1 MNLTGYGQS
10 MIGRKIISL
19 LIALVFCA
27 SATAEVFD
35 VRIVGDGAP
44 TRITVWTD
52 TPQKSR
58 IYLTQ
63 DDEVRALALPMQG
76 ASTAASGDGNGGVE
90 SWSMTGD
97 QLDFL
102 LDRPMMVARSL
113 SLPPSGSEPHHRVI
127 IDLETVS
134 EARFKSVAKRDMRKL
149 AKLNR
154 KTEKAARTFVDTPT
168 RVNGNYVIVVDAGH
182 GGKDPGAVAKDGTRE
197 KDLTLAAAKTLE
209 ALLEKDKRYEVRLT
223 RDTDTYLKLEE
234 RVTQARDWGADLFIS
249 IHADAAASNSV
260 AGASVYTISERGE
273 SRIDK
278 EADKNDWKIPEEDG
292 TTEEVNGIL
301 RSLVKRETK
310 THSSMF
316 AEMLLPELQEAG
328 PVLRSTH
335 RNAGFYVLLAPD
347 VPAVL
352 LEMGFLTNQSDVRR
366 LKSASGRHKSM
377 VAVKNGIDAFFQEK
391 EMLLAGG

>member
-1 MNLTGYGQS
+1 
-10 MIGRKIISL
+10 MIGRQLISL
-19 LIALVFCA
+19 IVAILVCA
-27 SATAEVFD
+27 GAMAEVYD

-63 DDEVRALALPMQG
+63 KDDVRALALPLDG
-76 ASTAASGDGNGGVE
+76 VNSSASGDGIGGVE
-90 SWSMTGD
+90 SWVMSGSE
-97 QLDFL
+97 LGFL

-113 SLPPSGSEPHHRVI
+113 SLPPSGSEPLHRVI

-134 EARFKSVAKRDMRKL
+134 AARFSSVAKRDMRKL
-149 AKLNR
+149 AKTNKKASKSPR
-154 KTEKAARTFVDTPT
+154 RVATKPRNSNEK
-168 RVNGNYVIVVDAGH
+168 YVIVVDAGH
-182 GGKDPGAVAKDGTRE
+182 GGKDPGALAASGTRE
-197 KDLTLAAAKTLE
+197 KDLTLKAAITLKE
-209 ALLEKDKRYEVRLT
+209 LLERDKRYQVRLT
-223 RDTDTYLKLEE
+223 RDSDEYIELED
-234 RVTQARDWGADLFIS
+234 RVTLARDWGADLFIS
-249 IHADAAASNSV
+249 IHADAAASHSV
-260 AGASVYTISERGE
+260 AGASIYTISERGE
-273 SRIDK
+273 TRIDK

-310 THSSMF
+310 THSALF
-316 AEMLLPELQEAG
+316 AELLLPELKEAG

-352 LEMGFLTNQSDVRR
+352 LEMGFLTNEEDARR
-366 LKSASGRHKSM
+366 LKSSSGRKKSM
-377 VAVKNGIDAFFQEK
+377 IAVKDGIDAFFQEK

>member
-1 MNLTGYGQS
+1 
-10 MIGRKIISL
+10 MIGRKLFSL
-19 LIALVFCA
+19 VVAMVFCA
-27 SATAEVFD
+27 GAMAEVYD

-63 DDEVRALALPMQG
+63 NNEVRALALPIDG
-76 ASTAASGDGNGGVE
+76 VNSNASGDGIGGVE
-90 SWSMTGD
+90 SWAMSGSE
-97 QLDFL
+97 LGFL

-113 SLPPSGSEPHHRVI
+113 SLPPSGSEPLHRVI

-134 EARFKSVAKRDMRKL
+134 PARFSSVAKRDMRKL
-149 AKLNR
+149 AKNNKKAKKTPRSVVTKTR
-154 KTEKAARTFVDTPT
+154 KRNEK
-168 RVNGNYVIVVDAGH
+168 YVIVVDAGH
-182 GGKDPGAVAKDGTRE
+182 GGKDPGAIAAGGTRE
-197 KDLTLAAAKTLE
+197 KDLTLKAVVTLK
-209 ALLEKDKRYEVRLT
+209 AMLEKDKRYEVRLT
-223 RDTDTYLKLEE
+223 RDSDKYIPLDD
-234 RVTQARDWGADLFIS
+234 RVTLARDWGADLFIS
-249 IHADAAASNSV
+249 IHADAAASHSV
-260 AGASVYTISERGE
+260 AGASIYTISERGE

-310 THSSMF
+310 THSALF
-316 AEMLLPELQEAG
+316 AELLLPELKEAG

-352 LEMGFLTNQSDVRR
+352 LEMGFLTNQQDAIR
-366 LKSASGRHKSM
+366 LKSKSGRKKSM
-377 VAVKNGIDAFFQEK
+377 IAVKEGIDAFFEEK
-391 EMLLAGG
+391 EMLLAGR